1 MFHNLY
7 YSYVAMSAESVITN
21 NRYLCTC
28 VRVCVCVEG
37 GGQELKIWDPPPLSS
52 LDAYRRAITKQPNW
66 S

>member
-37 GGQELKIWDPPPLSS
+37 GGQELKI
-52 LDAYRRAITKQPNW
+52 
-66 S
+66 